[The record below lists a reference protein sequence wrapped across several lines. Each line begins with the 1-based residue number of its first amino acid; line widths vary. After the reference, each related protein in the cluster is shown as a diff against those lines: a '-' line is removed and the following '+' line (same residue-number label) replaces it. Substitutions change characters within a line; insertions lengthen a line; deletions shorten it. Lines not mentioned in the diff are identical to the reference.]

1 MMNCI
6 SLGNKEYFI
15 VIVIVIV
22 IVKNG
27 PIVTKRK
34 ANISIEL

>member
-22 IVKNG
+22 KNRSQFLFTVREIWNHG
-27 PIVTKRK
+27 
-34 ANISIEL
+34 A